1 MNKQAQLLK
10 NAKSAALF
18 VLMSNCERDGVNPP
32 KKITKLWWEL
42 NSKSYMTPPA
52 AACRQC
58 GGWSVSGGMSQYRT
72 SKDPVLGRVGCI
84 CHGGE

>member
-52 AACRQC
+52 AACRQ
-58 GGWSVSGGMSQYRT
+58 
-72 SKDPVLGRVGCI
+72 
-84 CHGGE
+84 